1 MQDQPILQ
9 TERLVLQALCQ
20 GTREGSVREV
30 AERALRN
37 YRWRE
42 MLHQIVFKT
51 LLEIAT
57 DDPAVVRDVLPS
69 RLARKG
75 FPDLPWEEF
84 LKPHSLSKAEAE
96 RLIHELASLAS

>member
-1 MQDQPILQ
+1 MQDPSILQ

-42 MLHQIVFKT
+42 MLHQIVFNT

-69 RLARKG
+69 RLTRKG
-75 FPDLPWEEF
+75 FPDVAWEEF
-84 LKPHSLSKAEAE
+84 LEPHSLSKAEAE
-96 RLIHELASLAS
+96 RLMRQLATSM